1 MTKSMITKLFV
12 GGLIAI
18 AGGLVLSIGAGVA
31 AYANGAL
38 VMSGP
43 DVVGFEPT
51 AFAWTMLALAVLGCV
66 GMFGG
71 GITQFVAWIGA
82 VLNTS
87 RLEEKTW
94 FVVLL
99 VLGILSFGFV
109 AMLVYVL
116 AGPDGTTEQTPA
128 TRLTTAVPTV

>member
-18 AGGLVLSIGAGVA
+18 VGGLVLSIGAGLA
-31 AYANGAL
+31 AYASGAL
-38 VMSGP
+38 IMSVP
-43 DVVGFEPT
+43 DVIGVESTP
-51 AFAWTMLALAVLGCV
+51 FAWTMLALAILGCV
-66 GMFGG
+66 VMFGG

-87 RLEEKTW
+87 RLQDKTW

-116 AGPDGTTEQTPA
+116 AGPDGTAEQTSA
-128 TRLTTAVPTV
+128 THLRTALPTA